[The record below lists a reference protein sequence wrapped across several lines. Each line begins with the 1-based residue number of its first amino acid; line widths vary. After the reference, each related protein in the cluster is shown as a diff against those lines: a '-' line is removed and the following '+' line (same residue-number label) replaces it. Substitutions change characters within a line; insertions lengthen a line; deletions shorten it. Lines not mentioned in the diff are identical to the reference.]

1 MSSVLCVR
9 AAPGQRSGLTVIGPR
24 TRASYYPGKD
34 FPLCL
39 KARLRPGTAR
49 LLLGIPAS
57 QLAGQVI
64 SLGELRD
71 ASGPPPSVPTGTA
84 APQLVLKHL
93 EQALLPR
100 ISART
105 TADLARSELARAAAS
120 ELAGHPGRAPQPVRS
135 VAQQLSV
142 SERHLRNLFSDC
154 IGLPPKR
161 FQRIARVR
169 RVLAHGQSSTSW
181 AHLAVT
187 AGYYDQSHMTAEF
200 RTMMGVPPAAF
211 FAGHLPPLQPC

>member
-1 MSSVLCVR
+1 VHVPDAATTLVVR
-9 AAPGQRSGLTVIGPR
+9 AAPGQRSGLTVVGPR
-24 TRASYYPGKD
+24 THASYYPGKD

-39 KARLRPGTAR
+39 KVRLRPGTAR

-57 QLAGQVI
+57 QLVGQVI

-71 ASGPPPSVPTGTA
+71 TSGPPPSAPTGTAA

-93 EQALLPR
+93 EQELLPR
-100 ISART
+100 ITART

-142 SERHLRNLFSDC
+142 SERR
-154 IGLPPKR
+154 P
-161 FQRIARVR
+161 
-169 RVLAHGQSSTSW
+169 STSS
-181 AHLAVT
+181 A
-187 AGYYDQSHMTAEF
+187 SHASAACSPTGRAA
-200 RTMMGVPPAAF
+200 PPA
-211 FAGHLPPLQPC
+211 GHISPSQPATTTSPT